1 MLLVV
6 CAAACQSSARPVSG
20 GSTTTLPQNGDQAA
34 TYQGLS
40 VRLQLSAPAVD
51 SFGTYVDS
59 DFLIDNGTSQPIA
72 LQGCAFGSF
81 TFGLLPA
88 AHPDGPLTG
97 TVEASC
103 GLGATTYAPG
113 ASDRFHAARFPIRS
127 RKIRVPAGRYIAV
140 VRFPDGTK
148 VQQAVTIPA

>member
-1 MLLVV
+1 
-6 CAAACQSSARPVSG
+6 
-20 GSTTTLPQNGDQAA
+20 
-34 TYQGLS
+34 

-51 SFGTYVDS
+51 PAGTYVDS
-59 DFLIDNGTSQPIA
+59 HFLIENRTSQAIA
-72 LQGCAFGSF
+72 LQGCPFGTF

-97 TVEASC
+97 TAETSC

-127 RKIRVPAGRYIAV
+127 GKIRVPAGRYIAV

-148 VQQAVTIPA
+148 VERALTIKA